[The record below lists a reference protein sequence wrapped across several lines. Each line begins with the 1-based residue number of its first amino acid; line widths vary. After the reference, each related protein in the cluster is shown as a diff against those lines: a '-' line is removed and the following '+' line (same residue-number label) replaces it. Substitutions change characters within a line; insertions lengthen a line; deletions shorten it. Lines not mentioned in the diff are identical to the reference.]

1 MMRLTF
7 YLLLCLLLISP
18 SSVIENATD
27 SLEATNKTKHP
38 SVNDITSLIP
48 NGWHVL
54 EIVKGELV
62 EAVGDLNNDGISDIV
77 TVIEETSKTE
87 EAPSRALIIAFGH
100 KNKTYSLSIKAEKA
114 ILKSDEGGVWGDPFE
129 SVSIDRGSV
138 LLSFYG
144 GSIDRWYYL
153 YRFRFQDNDWFL
165 IGATLG
171 NYYTGTTTQDN
182 ADEEDYNLLTGDYV
196 IKIQD
201 EQGKSNTT
209 KGNRGRKQLTKLKEF
224 DVASEVM
231 QF

>member
-18 SSVIENATD
+18 SSVIEKATN

-48 NGWHVL
+48 IGWHVL
-54 EIVKGELV
+54 ERVKGELV
-62 EAVGDLNNDGISDIV
+62 EAVGDLNKDGISDIV
-77 TVIEETSKTE
+77 TVIEETSKTV

-138 LLSFYG
+138 LISFYG
-144 GSIDRWYYL
+144 GSNDRWYYL

-171 NYYTGTTTQDN
+171 NYFTGTTTQDN

-201 EQGKSNTT
+201 EQGKLNTT
-209 KGNRGRKQLTKLKEF
+209 KGNRGRKKLTKLIDF